1 MKLLFVSILFIIL
14 LSCENEEN
22 LVMKTRFQ
30 ENNPTSELEQT
41 ITPMPESTATPMPE
55 STATP
60 MPEPTATPMPESTA
74 NPTFEYIYID
84 VEFTD
89 KVNIYLNLEIPKGF
103 MLKELIVEK
112 YKGKDKIAF
121 FAIQEGTTYTAGDN
135 ILKMVSWG
143 HFGPESGN
151 ILFYSDNLES
161 KNKVPVT
168 LSSGKY
174 SIRFAQ
180 NNYKDAK
187 YFLSGKLI
195 STQQ

>member
-1 MKLLFVSILFIIL
+1 MKLLFFVSILFIIL

-30 ENNPTSELEQT
+30 ENNSTSELEQT
-41 ITPMPESTATPMPE
+41 ITPIPESTATP
-55 STATP
+55 TL
-60 MPEPTATPMPESTA
+60 
-74 NPTFEYIYID
+74 EYIYID

-89 KVNIYLNLEIPKGF
+89 KVNIYLNLKIPKGF

-112 YKGKDKIAF
+112 YEGKDKIAF

-161 KNKVPVT
+161 KNKIPVT

>member
-1 MKLLFVSILFIIL
+1 MKLLLFISVFSLIL
-14 LSCENEEN
+14 LSCEKEEN
-22 LVMKTRFQ
+22 LVMETRFV
-30 ENNPTSELEQT
+30 ENNTTSEPEQT
-41 ITPMPESTATPMPE
+41 VTPMPESTATPK
-55 STATP
+55 
-60 MPEPTATPMPESTA
+60 PEPTATPTL
-74 NPTFEYIYID
+74 EYIDID

-89 KVNIYLNLEIPKGF
+89 KVNIYLNLDIPKGF
-103 MLKELIVEK
+103 MLKELIVEE
-112 YKGKDKIAF
+112 YEGKDKIAF

-180 NNYKDAK
+180 NNYRDAK

>member
-1 MKLLFVSILFIIL
+1 MKLLFFVSIFFIIL

-30 ENNPTSELEQT
+30 ENNSTSELEQT
-41 ITPMPESTATPMPE
+41 ITSVPESTATPI
-55 STATP
+55 
-60 MPEPTATPMPESTA
+60 PEPTATPMPKPTA
-74 NPTFEYIYID
+74 TPTLEYIYID

-103 MLKELIVEK
+103 RLKELIVEK
-112 YKGKDKIAF
+112 YEGKDKIAF

>member
-1 MKLLFVSILFIIL
+1 MKLLFFVSIFFIIL

-30 ENNPTSELEQT
+30 ENNSTSELEQT
-41 ITPMPESTATPMPE
+41 ITSVPESTATPI
-55 STATP
+55 
-60 MPEPTATPMPESTA
+60 PEPTATPMPKPTA
-74 NPTFEYIYID
+74 TPTLEYIDID

-89 KVNIYLNLEIPKGF
+89 KVNIYLNLDIPKGF
-103 MLKELIVEK
+103 MLKELIVEE
-112 YKGKDKIAF
+112 YQGKDKIAF